1 MPAIAAGAEGPIAML
16 ASFDTTVLLALN
28 HFARRSW
35 AFDEFVAGILM
46 LPSVKL
52 LPLVACLVWLW
63 FRHEQ
68 RDGSR
73 LAVIRALVGGFLALL
88 VSRIIQDVSPDRPRP
103 IHDSSLGFIHPYG
116 VSGDILRDWSSFPSD
131 TTAMAFALAIGVFL
145 ASRRLGWFCLAW
157 AALVAALPRAYL
169 GYHYPTDLIGG
180 AALGTLIVLALGR
193 AGLLQRIG
201 RALSATEQRWPAL
214 FYGFGFVVLFQLTV
228 MFDDLRE
235 MARGLA
241 KVAPMLL

>member
-1 MPAIAAGAEGPIAML
+1 ML
-16 ASFDTTVLLALN
+16 ASFDATILLALN

-35 AFDEFVAGILM
+35 AFDEFVADILM

-63 FRHEQ
+63 FRHDE
-68 RDGSR
+68 REGSR
-73 LAVIRALVGGFLALL
+73 LAVIQALIGGFVALV
-88 VSRIIQDVSPDRPRP
+88 VSRLIQDFSPDRPRP
-103 IHDSSLGFIHPYG
+103 IYDEALGFIRPYG
-116 VSGDILRDWSSFPSD
+116 VSADILRDWSSFPSD
-131 TTAMAFALAIGVFL
+131 TTAMAFALASGVFL
-145 ASRRLGWFCLAW
+145 ASRRLGWFCFAW

-169 GYHYPTDLIGG
+169 GYHYPSDLLGG
-180 AALGTLIVLALGR
+180 AALGTLIVLLCGR
-193 AGLLQRIG
+193 AGVPQRIG
-201 RALSATEQRWPAL
+201 RALSLTEQRWPAL